1 MVFVVCL
8 CHVSCFGYFQVVD
21 GRYGWLEVEARHDML
36 MCVLIN
42 QRVESSVFICYF
54 R

>member
-1 MVFVVCL
+1 MPCVMFSWCL
-8 CHVSCFGYFQVVD
+8 GYFQVVD
-21 GRYGWLEVEARHDML
+21 GQYGRLEVEARHDML

-42 QRVESSVFICYF
+42 QRVESCVFICYF